1 MIRLRLVLSAAVAV
15 VALAS
20 VAALIGSEASLEPPQ
35 PLPQERAFVSSP
47 LVGLVAAPE
56 RRAEIL
62 ALLGVTPDVKQRADD
77 VFRKLDTRKDVVL
90 RSLAKARRE
99 TLASAFCPHDLPA
112 PYRAAILLV
121 SGDAGRTQIV
131 SPLDEDAFGAEWSAF
146 SGRDASALFDTWE
159 QRPHRQNEDSLIAL
173 TALVTGHVESAV
185 GERTAPFARFVEQ
198 GGSFKDVTSTY
209 ADAPSLVASY
219 LANALFIAE
228 IVSADPEKFGCEGAS
243 APAASGG

>member
-1 MIRLRLVLSAAVAV
+1 MIRLRLVLSAAVAL
-15 VALAS
+15 VALVS
-20 VAALIGSEASLEPPQ
+20 VGALIGSESSLEPPQ

-77 VFRKLDTRKDVVL
+77 VFRRLDTRKDVVL

-121 SGDAGRTQIV
+121 SGEAGRTRVV
-131 SPLDEDAFGAEWSAF
+131 SPLDEDTFGAEWSAF
-146 SGRDASALFDTWE
+146 SGRDASTLFDTWE
-159 QRPHRQNEDSLIAL
+159 QRPHRQDEDSLIAL
-173 TALVTGHVESAV
+173 TALITGHVESAV
-185 GERTAPFARFVEQ
+185 GERTAPFGRFVEQ
-198 GGSFKDVTSTY
+198 GGSFKDVVSVY
-209 ADAPSLVASY
+209 ADAPALVASY

-243 APAASGG
+243 APAPTGG